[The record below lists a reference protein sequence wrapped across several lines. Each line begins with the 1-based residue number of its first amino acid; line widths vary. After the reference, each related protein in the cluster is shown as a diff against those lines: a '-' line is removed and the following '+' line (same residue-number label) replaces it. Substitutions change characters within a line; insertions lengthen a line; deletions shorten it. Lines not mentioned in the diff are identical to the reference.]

1 VRFAHLH
8 NAVVLTALLG
18 VAGCKHLGPG
28 TILEDRIPYNVA
40 IVESWKEQTLLNIV
54 RLRYADVPEFVDVSS
69 VVGGYEHSQSANAAF
84 SAEIYPRDSLATFLS
99 PSLGVSQATADRPTI
114 TYTPQSGPDFT
125 RNLTTPIPPASI
137 LDLIESGN
145 PADVVMQLAVE
156 SINGVR
162 NRGFAGSLQ
171 QEDPAFL
178 QAVQIIRKAQESGYV
193 SLRVLPGADKINP
206 DVVMAIRSKDIPESL
221 VEELGQMRQLLR
233 LDPGVQEF
241 KIVFGMLPKD
251 KNEIAFRTRS
261 VLRILTYLALSVQVP
276 EEHLAAGRA
285 PAIDLP
291 ASSTPP
297 QFTVLSSCT
306 RPTACFTAVHYRGF
320 WFWIDDRDFNSK
332 RTMSYLKILLGLAES
347 KQKEP
352 GPALTIRA
360 N

>member
-1 VRFAHLH
+1 M
-8 NAVVLTALLG
+8 
-18 VAGCKHLGPG
+18 
-28 TILEDRIPYNVA
+28 
-40 IVESWKEQTLLNIV
+40 
-54 RLRYADVPEFVDVSS
+54 
-69 VVGGYEHSQSANAAF
+69 
-84 SAEIYPRDSLATFLS
+84 
-99 PSLGVSQATADRPTI
+99 ADRPTV
-114 TYTPQSGPDFT
+114 TYTAQSGTEFT

-171 QEDPAFL
+171 EEDPEFQ
-178 QAVQIIRKAQESGYV
+178 QAIQIIRKAQESGHV
-193 SLRVLPGADKINP
+193 SLRVVPGTDKTNP
-206 DVVMAIRSKDIPESL
+206 DVVMAIRSEGIPLSL
-221 VEELGQMRQLLR
+221 VEDLSQMRKLLR
-233 LDPGVQEF
+233 MDPDVQEF

-276 EEHLAAGRA
+276 EQDLAAGRA
-285 PAIDLP
+285 PAINLP
-291 ASSTPP
+291 GSSTPP
-297 QFTVLSSCT
+297 QFTVLSSCKK
-306 RPTACFTAVHYRGF
+306 PADCFTALHYRGS

-347 KQKEP
+347 KQKEAA
-352 GPALTIRA
+352 PALTIRA